1 MSNPMETRL
10 NKLELDRATDAE
22 KIRTLYA
29 ANKTVCEELT
39 KATIAMNEVKTQI
52 AVLIATLP
60 STAEREDIEN
70 RITAIELEHAK
81 AKGGFQV
88 GKYAI
93 GAGCTLIGW
102 LLGNFDKV
110 SNLINHTNP

>member
-1 MSNPMETRL
+1 MEARL

-60 STAEREDIEN
+60 TTAEREDIEN

-81 AKGGFQV
+81 AKGGFRV
-88 GKYAI
+88 GTAAI
-93 GAGCTLIGW
+93 CAVCTLIGF
-102 LLGNFDKV
+102 LIANADKIAQI
-110 SNLINHTNP
+110 LK